1 MCHGLCRSHDLR
13 ELPAVIENF
22 HDAQMQNPL
31 PEKNPKKKGRP
42 KRGKVEALID
52 HLILRKDQWLFFSWI
67 LACRLPTIK
76 QNRIT

>member
-31 PEKNPKKKGRP
+31 PEENPKKKGRS
-42 KRGKVEALID
+42 KRGKVEVLID
-52 HLILRKDQWLFFSWI
+52 HLILRKDQWLFFFMDFSVPFTNLNSRKI
-67 LACRLPTIK
+67 
-76 QNRIT
+76 